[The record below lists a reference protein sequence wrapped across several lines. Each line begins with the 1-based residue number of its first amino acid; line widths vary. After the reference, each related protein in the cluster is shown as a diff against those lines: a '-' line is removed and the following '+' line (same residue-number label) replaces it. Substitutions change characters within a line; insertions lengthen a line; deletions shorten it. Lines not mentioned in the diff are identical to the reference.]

1 MTAAKP
7 SQVTLNHE
15 LEAERKGFRLILGID
30 EAGRGPLAGPVVAAA
45 VALKSSQFSIP
56 VDDSKKLTPQKRESL
71 FQEIL
76 AQAYVGVGVMNENVI
91 DEYNILRATFMAME
105 TAVYQLLS
113 KFPPDDFKAEDF
125 SKQICLLIDGNQFKT
140 ELPYAYETIVA
151 GDSLS
156 LSIACA
162 SIIAKVTRDRILKVY
177 DRIFPQYGFAQHK
190 GYGTLQHRQAIQR
203 HGLSSIHRR
212 SFVENVLAP
221 A

>member
-113 KFPPDDFKAEDF
+113 KLPPDDFKAEDF

-212 SFVENVLAP
+212 SFVENFLAT

>member
-113 KFPPDDFKAEDF
+113 KLPPDDFKAEDF

-140 ELPYAYETIVA
+140 ELPYVYETIVA

-212 SFVENVLAP
+212 SFVENFLAT